1 LGRPQ
6 PAPHNRHRACG
17 AAIRCRG
24 AAPQAE
30 TRPLARES
38 YVSEAERSRVDRYEP
53 TAIEPR
59 WQQRWAELG
68 LYDTDLSDTTKPKYY
83 LLTMYPYTSGNLHIG
98 HWYAKSPTDAI
109 ARFHRMSG
117 ENVFFPIGFDAFGL
131 PAENAAIKNKINP
144 REWTIKNIENMRRQ
158 LRTMGATF
166 AWKSEVVTCDPEYYR
181 WNQWI
186 FLRFLE
192 AGLAY
197 RAKSPVDWC
206 PNDGTL
212 AREQVEGTDRHCW
225 RCGARVEKREL
236 EQWYL
241 RTTKYADELLD
252 FTGLEWPEPI
262 KTMQTNWIGRSEG
275 AEVVFTTAP
284 DEPSASVAG
293 FEPGG
298 EQLRVFTTR
307 PDTLY
312 GATFM
317 VMSPEHALV
326 PKLTHPERSAEVAA
340 YAAAAGR
347 ATEIERMSTERE
359 KTGVFTGS
367 YAINPVNGERI
378 PIWIADYV
386 LAGYGTGA
394 IMAVPAHDE
403 RDFAFAQ
410 KFGLPIRRV
419 IAGPEIADQDVAA
432 TLTEAYIAHGATDR
446 MVNSGPYSGMPA
458 KEGFAGIV
466 AMLEEEGRGKAAINF
481 RLRDWL
487 MSRQRYW
494 GTPIPVVYCDSDGI
508 VPVPDDQ
515 LPVRLPDNVDYGG
528 RGDSPLKTD
537 MAFVN
542 TTCPKCGGP
551 ARRETDTMD
560 TFIDS
565 SWYWFRYLSPTDST
579 APVDRAIEGRWGPV
593 DQYTGGA
600 EHAVMHLLYARF
612 FTKAMADCGLVRERE
627 PFKRL
632 FNQGQIL
639 GADGERMSKSR
650 GNVQDPDELVGRYG
664 ADAVRLFLMFMGP
677 WDQGGPWSPTGIGG
691 IARFLNRV
699 WYSALDPHGTDAG
712 DAESGLLPAGQDAA
726 AAQKAL
732 RAAAHK
738 TLRTVTEEYSELR
751 FNTMVAHL
759 MELSNLLQRYRGTE
773 IAGSAAWD
781 ETIRLILLM
790 LAPAAPHITEELW
803 ARLGEASGAGSGAGG
818 GAGSGAGS
826 GAGWSSI
833 HTASWPAVDEAA
845 ATEDERE
852 VPVQVNGKLRDK
864 VQVPVGISEADLEAL
879 VLARPKIVAA
889 LEGKSP
895 LKVIHAGGKLVNVVV
910 R

>member
-1 LGRPQ
+1 M
-6 PAPHNRHRACG
+6 PAP
-17 AAIRCRG
+17 
-24 AAPQAE
+24 
-30 TRPLARES
+30 
-38 YVSEAERSRVDRYEP
+38 ERTRVDRYEP

-59 WQQRWAELG
+59 WQRRWAELG
-68 LYDTDLSDTTKPKYY
+68 LNDTDLTDDSRPKYY
-83 LLTMYPYTSGNLHIG
+83 LLTMYPYPSGSLHIG
-98 HWYAKSPTDAI
+98 HWYIITPTDAI
-109 ARFHRMSG
+109 ARFHRMHG
-117 ENVFFPIGFDAFGL
+117 ENVFLPIGFDSFGL

-144 REWTIKNIENMRRQ
+144 REWTLENIDHMRRQ
-158 LRTMGATF
+158 VRTMGATF
-166 AWKSEVVTCDPEYYR
+166 DWKSEVVTCDPDYYR

-212 AREQVEGTDRHCW
+212 AREQVEGADRHCW

-252 FTGLEWPEPI
+252 FSAIEWPEPI
-262 KTMQTNWIGRSEG
+262 RMMQTNWIGRSEG
-275 AEVVFTTAP
+275 AEVAFTTAP
-284 DEPSASVAG
+284 DDAQ
-293 FEPGG
+293 PGG
-298 EQLRVFTTR
+298 DELRVFTTR

-326 PKLTHPERSAEVAA
+326 PKLTHPERKAEVEA
-340 YAAAAGR
+340 YVTAAGR
-347 ATEIERMSTERE
+347 ETEIERMSTDRP

-367 YAINPVNGERI
+367 YALNPVNGERI

-403 RDFAFAQ
+403 RDFDFAR

-419 IAGPEIADQDVAA
+419 IAGPEVSDADASTPLDV
-432 TLTEAYIAHGATDR
+432 AYIAHGATDR
-446 MVNSGPYSGMPA
+446 MVNSGPHSGLPA
-458 KEGFAGIV
+458 KEGFASIV
-466 AMLEEEGRGKAAINF
+466 AMLEKQGKGKASVNY

-487 MSRQRYW
+487 ISRQRYW
-494 GTPIPVVYCDSDGI
+494 GTPIPVVYCDTDGI

-515 LPVRLPDNVDYGG
+515 LPVRLPDKVDYAG
-528 RGDSPLKTD
+528 RGDNPLKSD
-537 MAFVN
+537 RSFVD

-565 SWYWFRYLSPTDST
+565 SWYWFRYLSPKDSS
-579 APVDRAIEGRWGPV
+579 APVDRSIEARWCPV
-593 DQYTGGA
+593 AQYTGGA

-612 FTKAMADCGLVRERE
+612 FTKAMADLGLVHERE

-650 GNVQDPDELVGRYG
+650 GNVQDPDELVSRHG
-664 ADAVRLFLMFMGP
+664 ADAVRIFLMFMGP

-691 IARFLNRV
+691 ISRFLNRV
-699 WYSALDPHGTDAG
+699 WHTALDPHGVDAG
-712 DAESGLLPAGQDAA
+712 DPESGVLPAGQDQTAA
-726 AAQKAL
+726 EKAL
-732 RAAAHK
+732 RKAAHQ
-738 TLRTVTEEYSELR
+738 TLRAVTDEYAELR

-759 MELSNLLQRYRGTE
+759 MELSNLLQRYRGTAV
-773 IAGSAAWD
+773 AGTKAWD
-781 ETIRLILLM
+781 EAVRLMLLM
-790 LAPAAPHITEELW
+790 LAPCAPHIAEELW
-803 ARLGEASGAGSGAGG
+803 SRLAEARGEA
-818 GAGSGAGS
+818 
-826 GAGWSSI
+826 WSSI
-833 HTASWPAVDEAA
+833 HTQSWPAVDEAA
-845 ATEDERE
+845 AAENERE
-852 VPVQVNGKLRDK
+852 VPVQVNGKLRDR
-864 VQVPVGISEADLEAL
+864 VMVPVGMAEAELEAT

-889 LEGKSP
+889 LEGKTP
-895 LKVIHAGGKLVNVVV
+895 LKVIHAGGKLVNIVV

>member
-1 LGRPQ
+1 MS
-6 PAPHNRHRACG
+6 A
-17 AAIRCRG
+17 
-24 AAPQAE
+24 
-30 TRPLARES
+30 
-38 YVSEAERSRVDRYEP
+38 AERTERTRIDRYEP

-68 LYDTDLSDTTKPKYY
+68 RHDTDLADTTKPKFY
-83 LLTMYPYTSGNLHIG
+83 LLTMYPYPSGDIHIG
-98 HWYAKSPTDAI
+98 HWYVATPTDAM
-109 ARFHRMSG
+109 ARFHRMHG
-117 ENVFFPIGFDAFGL
+117 ENVFLPIGFDSFGL
-131 PAENAAIKNKINP
+131 PAENAAIKSKIHP
-144 REWTIKNIENMRRQ
+144 REWTLKNIENMRRQ
-158 LRTMGATF
+158 LRLMGATF
-166 AWKSEVVTCDPEYYR
+166 AWNNEVVTCDPDYYR
-181 WNQWI
+181 WNQWL
-186 FLRFLE
+186 FLRFLQ
-192 AGLAY
+192 ADLAY
-197 RAKSPVDWC
+197 RAKSAVDWC

-236 EQWYL
+236 DQWYL

-252 FTGLEWPEPI
+252 FSGIEWPEPI
-262 KTMQTNWIGRSEG
+262 RIMQTNWIGRSEG
-275 AEVVFTTAP
+275 AEVAFTTAP
-284 DEPSASVAG
+284 DDEPSAGADG

-298 EQLRVFTTR
+298 HELRVFTTR

-326 PKLTHPERSAEVAA
+326 PKLTHPDRRAEVEA
-340 YAAAAGR
+340 YVTAAGR
-347 ATEIERMSTERE
+347 ETEIERMSTERE

-367 YAINPVNGERI
+367 YAINPVNDERI

-403 RDFAFAQ
+403 RDFAFAR
-410 KFGLPIRRV
+410 KFGLHIERV
-419 IAGPEIADQDVAA
+419 IAGPEISDADVA
-432 TLTEAYIAHGATDR
+432 TPLTEAYVAHGEQDR
-446 MVNSGPYSGMPA
+446 LVNSGPHSGKPA
-458 KEGFAGIV
+458 HTGFDDIV
-466 AMLEEEGRGKAAINF
+466 AMLAAQGKGKAAVNYRI
-481 RLRDWL
+481 RDWL
-487 MSRQRYW
+487 ISRQRYW
-494 GTPIPVVYCDSDGI
+494 GTPIPVVYCDTDGI

-515 LPVRLPDNVDYGG
+515 LPVRLPETVDYAG
-528 RGDSPLKTD
+528 RGENPLKKD
-537 MAFVN
+537 VAFVN

-565 SWYWFRYLSPTDST
+565 SWYWFRYLSPADTA
-579 APVDRAIEGRWGPV
+579 APVDRQIEDRWCPV

-600 EHAVMHLLYARF
+600 EHVVMHLLYSRF
-612 FTKAMADCGLVRERE
+612 FTKAMADLGLVHERE

-650 GNVQDPDELVGRYG
+650 GNVEDPDKLVSRYG
-664 ADAVRLFLMFMGP
+664 ADTVRLFLMFMGP

-691 IARFLNRV
+691 ISRFLHRV
-699 WYSALDPHGTDAG
+699 WTAALDPHGVEAG
-712 DAESGLLPAGQDAA
+712 DPESGVLPAGQDSAA
-726 AAQKAL
+726 AEKAL
-732 RAAAHK
+732 RAAAHR
-738 TLRTVTEEYSELR
+738 TLRVVTDEYSELR

-759 MELSNLLQRYRGTE
+759 MELSNLLMRYRGTE
-773 IAGSAAWD
+773 AAGSAAWN
-781 ETIRLILLM
+781 EAVLLLLLM

-803 ARLGEASGAGSGAGG
+803 ARLAEARGEAWA
-818 GAGSGAGS
+818 
-826 GAGWSSI
+826 SI
-833 HTASWPAVDEAA
+833 HTQPWPDVDEDAA
-845 ATEDERE
+845 AESERE

-864 VQVPVGISEADLEAL
+864 VVVPVGIAEAELEAI
-879 VLARPKIVAA
+879 VLGRPKIVAA
-889 LEGKSP
+889 LDGRKP